1 MELRNGT
8 VVGQNI
14 LPVASRPAFE
24 EGVRLL
30 FSKWTALA
38 LAVENQW
45 GGANSAEKAEL
56 LFQDCISWFYS
67 KRGARCWAAK
77 PWRLGG
83 V

>member
-14 LPVASRPAFE
+14 LPTASRPAVE
-24 EGVRLL
+24 EGERLL
-30 FSKWTALA
+30 FTKWTALA

-45 GGANSAEKAEL
+45 GGANSTEKAEIL
-56 LFQDCISWFYS
+56 YQDCIHWFYS
-67 KRGARCWAAK
+67 KRGAACWAEDA
-77 PWRLGG
+77 LD